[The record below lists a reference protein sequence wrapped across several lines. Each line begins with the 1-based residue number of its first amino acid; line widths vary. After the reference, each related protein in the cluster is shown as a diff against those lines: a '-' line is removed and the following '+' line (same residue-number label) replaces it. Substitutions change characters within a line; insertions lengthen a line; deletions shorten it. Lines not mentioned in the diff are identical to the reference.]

1 MYKNVGF
8 IVCPSQELERPPAA
22 AAALAGV
29 MVANNVGY
37 KIYDLNLD
45 LYNKLNHS
53 DWSTCER
60 KWRIDKDVELPE
72 TFNNWLDDT
81 VNVIVN
87 NNHDLIAISV
97 FTKFSSRF
105 AEIILRKLRPL
116 IKVEIISGGQGLGT
130 HWGDIKFGKM
140 LVREKLIDYTVHGD
154 GEIVFDKFLKG
165 DRNIPG
171 LNELD
176 PEQIEDL
183 DNIPYPI
190 FDQIEPN
197 NYVYHQEPGIYL
209 TASRG
214 CVRKCKFCDVP
225 ARWPKYKYRK
235 GTDIAKE
242 MYSQYQKTGVSV
254 YQFTDSVI
262 NGVIPEFEKL
272 QDSII
277 EYKKTDPNF
286 NPKWLSQFNIRKKQ
300 HMTEII
306 YQKMASAGVSVLIC
320 GVEHASWNIRE
331 AMGKEFDDED
341 LDHHIKMCAKYGI
354 RNVFLMFIGYPTE
367 TLADHQAMLEFL
379 KKYQI
384 YALSGTIM
392 TIRWG
397 YTGSLDAGS
406 RLELSQDSMNIVSEW
421 PDLKL
426 MHVDDHSQDWLYGR
440 NWINLNNPSLTFK
453 ERIRRRLEVH
463 LRSVELEWPVT
474 RGKEELEALKL
485 ICKAYIEGVDL
496 TNKKIEDPG
505 DH

>member
-1 MYKNVGF
+1 
-8 IVCPSQELERPPAA
+8 
-22 AAALAGV
+22 
-29 MVANNVGY
+29 
-37 KIYDLNLD
+37 
-45 LYNKLNHS
+45 
-53 DWSTCER
+53 
-60 KWRIDKDVELPE
+60 
-72 TFNNWLDDT
+72 
-81 VNVIVN
+81 
-87 NNHDLIAISV
+87 
-97 FTKFSSRF
+97 
-105 AEIILRKLRPL
+105 
-116 IKVEIISGGQGLGT
+116 
-130 HWGDIKFGKM
+130 
-140 LVREKLIDYTVHGD
+140 
-154 GEIVFDKFLKG
+154 
-165 DRNIPG
+165 
-171 LNELD
+171 
-176 PEQIEDL
+176 
-183 DNIPYPI
+183 
-190 FDQIEPN
+190 
-197 NYVYHQEPGIYL
+197 
-209 TASRG
+209 
-214 CVRKCKFCDVP
+214 
-225 ARWPKYKYRK
+225 
-235 GTDIAKE
+235 